1 MTKVLVIG
9 SISDLGLI
17 GLAQKV
23 ESPEIHYLLLGGG
36 DATQLGKYGVT
47 KVYTLSAQVDEASL
61 AETLVN
67 LISTNNYSVI
77 ITPPVNK
84 YFKTTIPIAAQKHQ
98 HQCLLMYLT

>member
-1 MTKVLVIG
+1 MGMAKVLVIG

-23 ESPEIHYLLLGGG
+23 ESPEIHYLLLGSG

-77 ITPPVNK
+77 ITPVNK
-84 YFKTTIPIAAQKHQ
+84 YFKTTIPIAAQKNISAST
-98 HQCLLMYLT
+98 C